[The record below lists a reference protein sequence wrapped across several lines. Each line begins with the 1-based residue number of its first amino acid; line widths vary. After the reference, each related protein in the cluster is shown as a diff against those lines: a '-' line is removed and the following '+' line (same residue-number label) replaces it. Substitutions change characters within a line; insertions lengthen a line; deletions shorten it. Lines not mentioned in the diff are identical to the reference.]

1 MSSRARVPKAGEE
14 AIITARRAVLDQLRE
29 DGWNYPNDFR
39 RDHLAAGLQQQ
50 CADWTADQFES
61 AAPVRVAGRM
71 MSRRVLGKAA
81 FVDLQDASGQ
91 IQLHLR
97 RDVLQDAYDDFRRWD
112 IGDLLGASGTLFRT
126 RTNELSIRVDGVQLL
141 SKALRPLPEK
151 YHGLVDRELRYR
163 RRYLDLIA
171 NAESRRIFRLRSRVI
186 SFIRGY
192 FEARDFM
199 EVETPMMH
207 ALPGGAAARPFITR
221 HNSLGMDLYL
231 RIAPELY
238 LKRLL
243 VGGMER
249 VYELNRNFRN
259 EGLSVRHNPEFTML
273 EFYQAYADCGTLMDF
288 TEQLLRE
295 LLQSLHGSTL
305 LNIAD
310 REYDLAQPVR
320 RMTLRE
326 SLLQP
331 HTGLGPATFND
342 AAALQAAAT
351 AHGIAPQ
358 DSNGALEYALFE
370 KLVEAT
376 LQEPIF
382 ITAYPIEVSPLS
394 RQCADNPALADR
406 FELFAGGVEIAN
418 GFSELND
425 PEEQAARLSAQAK
438 RRTAGTDA
446 EAMCYDQEFITA
458 LEYGM
463 PPAAGEGIGID
474 RLVMLLAGAS
484 AIRDVILFPLLR
496 PERTD

>member
-1 MSSRARVPKAGEE
+1 MSGRAAVPKTGEE
-14 AIITARRAVLDQLRE
+14 AIITARRARLGQLRE

-39 RDHLAAGLQQQ
+39 RDHLATGLQQQ

-71 MSRRVLGKAA
+71 MSRRVMGKAA
-81 FVDLQDASGQ
+81 FVDLQDASGR

-97 RDVLQDAYDDFRRWD
+97 RDALQGVYDDFRRWD
-112 IGDLLGASGTLFRT
+112 IGDLVGASGTLFKT
-126 RTNELSIRVDGVQLL
+126 RTHELSIRVDGLQLL
-141 SKALRPLPEK
+141 SKALRPLPGK
-151 YHGLVDRELRYR
+151 YHGLADRELRYR

-171 NAESRRIFRLRSRVI
+171 NAECRRIFRLRSRII

-192 FEARDFM
+192 LEAQDFV

-207 ALPGGAAARPFITR
+207 VLPGGATARPFITR
-221 HNSLGMDLYL
+221 HNSLGMELYL

-259 EGLSVRHNPEFTML
+259 EGLSVCHNPEFTML
-273 EFYQAYADCGTLMDF
+273 EFYQAYADYGTLMDF
-288 TEQLLRE
+288 TEQLLRA
-295 LLQSLHGSTL
+295 LLHSLHGSAV
-305 LNIAD
+305 LNIAGQ
-310 REYDLAQPVR
+310 EYDLAKPIR

-331 HTGLGPATFND
+331 HTGLSPAQFND
-342 AAALQAAAT
+342 AAALQAAAM
-351 AHGIAPQ
+351 AHGITPQ

-370 KLVEAT
+370 KLVEST
-376 LQEPIF
+376 LQEPVF

-406 FELFAGGVEIAN
+406 FELFMGGVEIAN

-425 PEEQAARLSAQAK
+425 PEEQAARLRAQAK
-438 RRTAGTDA
+438 RRAAGTA
-446 EAMCYDQEFITA
+446 VEAMCYDQEFITA

-474 RLVMLLAGAS
+474 RLVMLLAGVS